1 MLDVGCS
8 VFRFFVMTSRRNIM
22 LGTAGHVD
30 HGKSALVKLLTGCET
45 DTLTEEKQRG
55 LTIDLG
61 FAPCQLA
68 DKRVV
73 GIVDMPG
80 HVDFIRNMVAG
91 AHGIDVVIFVVAAD
105 DGIMPQTHEHLH
117 ILTLMGLKHGLVA
130 LTKTDLVDAARRDY
144 VIQDLRRLL
153 AETFLANAPIC
164 PISNITGEGYDGFFD
179 ALNQT
184 VEACG
189 DRSCD
194 GLFRMWV
201 EDSFTIRG
209 AGTVVTGIPTHGR
222 IRPDD
227 ELHLLPAGL
236 SGHVRRM
243 QVYGENATEGNA
255 GECVALNIPELNRE
269 AVQRG
274 TVLCGTNSFEPV
286 MMAEAELQIL
296 KSISAKIEDYLE
308 VQFHVGTASVSAHL
322 AMLDETTMTGGQKQF
337 VQLRLASPLPLVPG
351 ERFVV
356 RANITGTGGSGL
368 TTIGGGQILG
378 VSNIRLR
385 RKKQWTL
392 DLLAARREAIADPL
406 RWCEQMVRESEAPA
420 TIASLQ
426 KKCWSRPEEIAAA
439 LEKLRAENR
448 VVAAG
453 GCDAPSQKVA
463 ATPSSRDVAAIS
475 AGLIPGT
482 GDEASPAPSATRA
495 SQLRWLHRAVIEKL
509 AENIL
514 AVVQAF
520 HTANPQRAGISR
532 EELLATLK
540 ANPVFL
546 DAATESLLQSKHLER
561 NGALLTRTGWNAR
574 VPDRDQSL
582 CDQIAAKLLQAG
594 WSPPGLEELA
604 VATNEPLP
612 RVTAMAK
619 LLAESGVMVKLD
631 DRIWMH
637 RDAVETGKQAAL
649 KLFRKAPAFS
659 TMDFRDALGV
669 SRKFAVP
676 LVDYLD
682 KIRFTVRSGNN
693 RTPGVEAKKL
703 LSPVAAEVTRL

>member
-1 MLDVGCS
+1 
-8 VFRFFVMTSRRNIM
+8 MTSRRNIM

-45 DTLTEEKQRG
+45 DTLAEEKSRG

-73 GIVDMPG
+73 GIVDVPG

-117 ILTLMGLKHGLVA
+117 ILTLMGLKHGVVA
-130 LTKTDLVDAARRDY
+130 LTKTDLVDVARRDY
-144 VIQDLRRLL
+144 VIHDLRRLL

-164 PISNITGEGYDGFFD
+164 PISNLTGEGYDGFFD
-179 ALNQT
+179 SLNQA

-189 DRSCD
+189 DRSCT
-194 GLFRMWV
+194 GPFRLWV
-201 EDSFTIRG
+201 EDAFTIRG

-222 IRPDD
+222 IRIDD
-227 ELHLLPAGL
+227 EVRLLPAGVA
-236 SGHVRRM
+236 GHVRKM

-255 GECVALNIPELNRE
+255 GECVALNIPELDRE

-274 TVLCGTNSFEPV
+274 TLLCGSNSFEPV
-286 MMAEAELQIL
+286 TMAEAELQIL

-308 VQFHVGTASVSAHL
+308 VQFHVGTASVSARL
-322 AMLDETTMTGGQKQF
+322 AMLEETTMTGGQRQF
-337 VQLRLASPLPLVPG
+337 VQLRLATPLPLVPG

-378 VSNIRLR
+378 LSNTRLR

-392 DLLAARREAIADPL
+392 DQLAARREAIADPL

-420 TIASLQ
+420 SVASLQ

-453 GCDAPSQKVA
+453 GCDAPPQKVA
-463 ATPSSRDVAAIS
+463 ATPPAREVAAVP
-475 AGLIPGT
+475 GGVKPGT
-482 GDEASPAPSATRA
+482 GDEASPSPSATRA
-495 SQLRWLHRAVIEKL
+495 SQLRWIHREVIQ
-509 AENIL
+509 AIAANIL
-514 AVVQAF
+514 AAMQAF
-520 HTANPQRAGISR
+520 HAANPQRAGVSR
-532 EELLATLK
+532 DELIAELKLNPDFFDAAVDLLLA
-540 ANPVFL
+540 
-546 DAATESLLQSKHLER
+546 SKQLAR
-561 NGALLTRTGWNAR
+561 NGVVLVQAGWSAQL
-574 VPDRDQSL
+574 PDRDQQLSER
-582 CDQIAAKLLQAG
+582 IAAQLQQAG
-594 WSPPGLEELA
+594 WAPPSLDELA
-604 VATNEPLP
+604 LATKEPLP

-619 LLAESGVMVKLD
+619 LLAERGVVVKLD

-637 RDAVETGKQAAL
+637 RDAVEAGKQAAL
-649 KLFRKAPAFS
+649 KLFRSKPLFS
-659 TMDFRDALGV
+659 TMEFRDALGV

-676 LVDYLD
+676 LVDHLD

-693 RTPGVEAKKL
+693 RTPGAEAKKVL
-703 LSPVAAEVTRL
+703 NV

>member
-1 MLDVGCS
+1 MS
-8 VFRFFVMTSRRNIM
+8 ATRRNIM

-45 DTLTEEKQRG
+45 DTLAEEKERG

-61 FAPCQLA
+61 FARCQLA

-73 GIVDMPG
+73 GIVDVPG

-117 ILTLMGLKHGLVA
+117 ILTLMGLRHGVVA

-144 VIQDLRRLL
+144 VTRDLRRLL

-179 ALNQT
+179 ALNQA

-189 DRSCD
+189 DRSCT
-194 GLFRMWV
+194 GHFRLWV

-227 ELHLLPAGL
+227 ELRLLPAGL
-236 SGHVRRM
+236 AGHVRRM

-255 GECVALNIPELNRE
+255 GECVAMNVPELDPE
-269 AVQRG
+269 AARRG

-286 MMAEAELQIL
+286 TMAEAELQLL
-296 KSISAKIEDYLE
+296 KSVSGEVEDNVE
-308 VQFHVGTASVSAHL
+308 VQLHVGTASVSARV
-322 AMLDETTMTGGQKQF
+322 AMLDETSMTGGQRQF

-356 RANITGTGGSGL
+356 RANISGPGGSGL

-378 VSNIRLR
+378 LSNTRLR

-392 DLLAARREAIADPL
+392 DLLAARRDAIGDPL
-406 RWCEQMVRESEAPA
+406 RWCEQMVKESETPA

-426 KKCWSRPEEIAAA
+426 KKCWSRAEEITAA
-439 LEKLRAENR
+439 LEKVRAEGR
-448 VVAAG
+448 VVAVG
-453 GCDAPSQKVA
+453 GMDGS
-463 ATPSSRDVAAIS
+463 
-475 AGLIPGT
+475 
-482 GDEASPAPSATRA
+482 
-495 SQLRWLHRAVIEKL
+495 SQLRWIHRTTIQKTADHLLAAIE
-509 AENIL
+509 
-514 AVVQAF
+514 AF
-520 HTANPQRAGISR
+520 HTANPQRAGIGR
-532 EELLATLK
+532 EELVVLLK
-540 ANPVFL
+540 VNPEFL
-546 DAATESLLQSKHLER
+546 EAAADSLLQSKHLER
-561 NGALLTRTGWNAR
+561 NGALLARAGWNAR
-574 VPDRDQSL
+574 VPDRDKTL
-582 CDQIAAKLLQAG
+582 CDQIAARLHQGG
-594 WSPPGLEELA
+594 WTPPGLEELA
-604 VATNEPLP
+604 AALNEPLP
-612 RVTAMAK
+612 RVTAMAR
-619 LLAESGVMVKLD
+619 LLSERGMVMKLD

-637 RDAVETGKQAAL
+637 RDAVEAGKQTAL
-649 KLFRKAPAFS
+649 KLFRRAPAFS

-682 KIRFTVRSGNN
+682 RIRFTVRSGNN
-693 RTPGVEAKKL
+693 RTPGVEARKL
-703 LSPVAAEVTRL
+703 LAP